1 MYINWQLRE
10 LNLKIV
16 YYGPAMSG
24 KTTNLEKIYARVP
37 ENRRSDLVS
46 LKTHEDR
53 TLFFD
58 FLQLELGKISGLT
71 PKLQLYTVPGQAYY
85 EASRKIVLRGADG
98 IVFVADAAPNR
109 VSDNLT
115 AWKDMKRHLSEMGLP
130 FENLPVVVQV
140 NKQDLP
146 GALSPEDYRPLL
158 ALNGQPAIGAI
169 AIRQVGVFETL
180 KTITQS
186 VIGQLQNQARSSKAA
201 HKPSPAPAPSH
212 PVSPTTINARE
223 QGR

>member
-24 KTTNLEKIYARVP
+24 KTTNLEQIHARVP
-37 ENRRSDLVS
+37 ANRRSDLVS

-71 PKLQLYTVPGQAYY
+71 PKLQLYTVPGQSYY
-85 EASRKIVLRGADG
+85 EASRKLVLRGADG
-98 IVFVADAAPNR
+98 VVFVADADPAR
-109 VSDNLT
+109 VSDNLA
-115 AWKDMKRHLSEMGLP
+115 AWQDMKQHLKEMNISLADI
-130 FENLPVVVQV
+130 PVVVQV

-146 GALSPEDYRPLL
+146 GALSPEIYRSLL
-158 ALNGQPAIGAI
+158 SLGGQVAIGAV
-169 AIRQVGVFETL
+169 AIRQIGVFETL
-180 KTITQS
+180 KAITQR
-186 VIGQLQNQARSSKAA
+186 VVGRLHQRSK
-201 HKPSPAPAPSH
+201 SPEVGH
-212 PVSPTTINARE
+212 GTNPVSPSSPPSSQTTTTIRE
-223 QGR
+223 